1 MEELLRWSM
10 VIKKLF
16 TLILLGILFT
26 SSSGCGLLYTNVVR
40 QHSKDYNKTP
50 VGSKSCS
57 LSAFTVRVPLMPVTR
72 QRVQAQWDKDEI
84 SDVLKEAEISTIH
97 FTDLQTQEFLLGT
110 FRRVTIIFYGD

>member
-1 MEELLRWSM
+1 MVELLRWFM
-10 VIKKLF
+10 AIKKLF
-16 TLILLGILFT
+16 TLSLLGVFLT
-26 SSSGCGLLYTNVVR
+26 SSVGCGLLYTNVVR

-72 QRVQAQWDKDEI
+72 QRVQAQWDNDEI
-84 SDVLKEAEISTIH
+84 SDVLSEAGISTIH
-97 FTDLQTQEFLLGT
+97 FTDLKTEEFLLGT

>member
-1 MEELLRWSM
+1 M

-16 TLILLGILFT
+16 KLLVLWFFFT
-26 SSSGCGLLYTNVVR
+26 GTAGCGLLYTNVVR
-40 QHSKDYNKTP
+40 QHSTDYNKTP

-57 LSAFTVRVPLMPVTR
+57 LSAFTVRVPLLPLTR

-84 SDVLKEAEISTIH
+84 SDVLSEAGISTIH
-97 FTDLQTQEFLLGT
+97 FTDLKTQEFLLGT